1 MYLEVIKT
9 TANLSICRCLGKM
22 PLLSTEDFK
31 RDYKRREYKG
41 HSRKAMFSS
50 LKQEVASNIFTV
62 LQNFMDY
69 MTTLLRAFISHL
81 KNSNFFRTKP
91 LHFIVLGDNKF

>member
-1 MYLEVIKT
+1 
-9 TANLSICRCLGKM
+9 M

-50 LKQEVASNIFTV
+50 LKQEIASNIFTV

-69 MTTLLRAFISHL
+69 MTTLLIAFTF
-81 KNSNFFRTKP
+81 NF
-91 LHFIVLGDNKF
+91 KF